1 MATKINVRSPF
12 YRKYSNAN
20 LSYATLSL
28 YIYEGVF
35 STDKPALPQYTL
47 VKYPK
52 GTDTYVVFE
61 LSEFIKDYLYTSFDG
76 TYTSQTV
83 WVELDTVLT
92 LTSGTSSNNNDYI
105 AYNGY
110 GYFED
115 GVNPEL
121 AEGLLMS
128 NKTIY
133 RLDDENIRVPV
144 DTDITN
150 SVTYFY
156 NGEVKRSQ
164 AITSSTNTNAQIDYV
179 SVSGN
184 DNSDNFQERVLADGG
199 TFEFTACLKDF
210 LDTLD
215 IGLVD
220 ELWVATDSG
229 VDIVKIISV
238 CEPKYTPYKVT
249 FINKFGALQDMYFF
263 KKSVESISTTQE
275 TYKRSTMDLV
285 SLSYSTSSHQAA
297 TFNKNGNEKI
307 TMNTGFISE
316 DYNEVIRQLLLSE
329 QVWMTKLTD
338 EELVIPLNVVS
349 NSLTYKTNVND
360 KLIDYTLEFSYAY
373 DKINNIR

>member
-12 YRKYSNAN
+12 YKKVSNAN

-28 YIYEGVF
+28 FVYEGVF
-35 STDKPALPQYTL
+35 TTDKPASAQYTL

-61 LSEFIKDYLYTSFDG
+61 LSEFIKDYLDTSFDG

-83 WVELDTVLT
+83 WVEADVVLT
-92 LTSGTSSNNNDYI
+92 LTSGTANDNSDYI
-105 AYNGY
+105 AYDGY

-115 GVNPEL
+115 GVNPQL
-121 AEGLLMS
+121 AEGLLIS
-128 NKTIY
+128 NRTIY

-144 DTDITN
+144 DTDLTN
-150 SVTYFY
+150 SVTYWY
-156 NGEVKRSQ
+156 NGDVKRSQ

-184 DNSDNFQERVLADGG
+184 DDSDNFEERVLADGG
-199 TFEFTACLKDF
+199 TFEFTACLKEF

-229 VDIVKIISV
+229 VDIVKIISI

-285 SLSYSTSSHQAA
+285 SLSYSTSTHQAA
-297 TFNKNGNEKI
+297 TFNKNGNERI
-307 TMNTGFISE
+307 TMNTGFVSE

-338 EELVIPLNVVS
+338 EELVLPLNVVS

-360 KLIDYTLEFSYAY
+360 KLIEYTLDFEYAY